1 MDALH
6 FGDFVLDPRDRRL
19 TRGGKPVELNARY
32 FDALALLAGA
42 GGQLV
47 TKDRF
52 MAEVWRGV
60 PVTDEALTQCI
71 RALRKALG
79 DDAARPTYI
88 ETVPKHGYRFIAE
101 MRADAPAV
109 AVPVA
114 TSGVPRG
121 KISFDGT
128 LGGAAAG
135 LAGGLLL
142 ALVGVATPGTG
153 AVSALLVLVL
163 LTMVVAVLGAAGVCG
178 GIALTAKDGLATR
191 AIIGGTLGGLAVGAV
206 AKLIGVDAFHLL
218 IGRSPGQITG
228 ALEGMVLGSVA
239 GLCAWL
245 ALWAP
250 GGLSRRMRTAISAL
264 AGAMAGAVI
273 ILSGGRLLSGSLAS
287 LGAQM
292 PGSRLSLDPLGA
304 LVGEQGFG
312 PISHVMSG
320 AMEGGLF
327 TAGIA
332 AGLMWGKG
340 RGTLPR

>member
-1 MDALH
+1 MRFA
-6 FGDFVLDPRDRRL
+6 DFELDPADRRL
-19 TRGGKPVELNARY
+19 TRDGQPVELSARY
-32 FDALALLAGA
+32 FDALALLAGES
-42 GGQLV
+42 GRLV

-52 MAEVWRGV
+52 MDEVWRGV

-79 DDAARPTYI
+79 DDAARPRFI

-101 MRADAPAV
+101 VRGAEAAPPAV
-109 AVPVA
+109 EPV
-114 TSGVPRG
+114 GDMPRG
-121 KISFDGT
+121 KIIADGT

-135 LAGGLLL
+135 LVGGLLL

-163 LTMVVAVLGAAGVCG
+163 LTMIVAAIGAAGVCG
-178 GIALTAKDGLATR
+178 GIALAAKDGLATR

-206 AKLIGVDAFHLL
+206 AKLIGVDAFNLL

-228 ALEGMVLGSVA
+228 ALEGMVLGNVA

-245 ALWAP
+245 ALWAS
-250 GGLSRRMRTAISAL
+250 GGLSRRLRGAISGL

-287 LGAQM
+287 LGTQM

-320 AMEGGLF
+320 AVEGGLF
-327 TAGIA
+327 TTGIA
-332 AGLMWGKG
+332 AGLMWGQSTKKAG
-340 RGTLPR
+340 